1 MSSIANLSS
10 ASSALSAM
18 TVRAHGHKKG
28 SQLDS
33 LDDSSS
39 DTTAAV
45 PAGTQQNL
53 FSSMLQSI
61 EQAIGLQSTTATPAA
76 ATTTA
81 ANATNSGSGT
91 TSASATTAS
100 NAITAAAAAANT
112 GIGAAASTTA
122 AAVSTANARATA
134 TQASISALQKYMN
147 NVPQNLPANRAQ
159 LPNLSG
165 SGVSVSA

>member
-28 SQLDS
+28 SQLES

-61 EQAIGLQSTTATPAA
+61 EQAIGLQLTAATPAA
-76 ATTTA
+76 TTTTA
-81 ANATNSGSGT
+81 ANATT
-91 TSASATTAS
+91 TGSATNAS
-100 NAITAAAAAANT
+100 NATAASAAASST

-122 AAVSTANARATA
+122 AAVSTADVRATA

-159 LPNLSG
+159 LSNLSG
-165 SGVSVSA
+165 SNLSVSA